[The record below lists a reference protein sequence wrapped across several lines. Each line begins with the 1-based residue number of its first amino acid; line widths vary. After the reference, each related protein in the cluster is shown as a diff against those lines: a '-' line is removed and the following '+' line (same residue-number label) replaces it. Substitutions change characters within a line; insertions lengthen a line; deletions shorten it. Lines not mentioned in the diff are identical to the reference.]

1 MVLRYIE
8 QGGVMM
14 LNIVI
19 YVVHINFFL
28 FNNPHLF
35 NFFFKKYC
43 KDGFI
48 VFAFND
54 NTIMMKSNP
63 HFPLCP
69 SIFSSWFLC
78 SVFAFIL
85 ECPLNT

>member
-48 VFAFND
+48 VCFQ
-54 NTIMMKSNP
+54 
-63 HFPLCP
+63 
-69 SIFSSWFLC
+69 
-78 SVFAFIL
+78 
-85 ECPLNT
+85 